1 MSAFD
6 LIALGDNCIDRLTGA
21 VTADLVGGN
30 AVNVAVQTAMI
41 GLRAAYCGAVGPLG
55 EAEADR
61 VLAALAAK
69 GVDISLVD
77 RGARSTS
84 VTRLSVAP
92 DGNRT
97 ILTEDFGAC
106 AGWCPPG
113 KSLSALLAARHV
125 HIGWLQDG
133 GHARR
138 ALAHDG
144 FSLSQDVS
152 VNAAPEDLEVEGL
165 TIAFASLS
173 EAQADHA
180 EARAAD
186 LVAKGAKGAVITL
199 GARGSLAQIAGQT
212 FRARAPAITP
222 VDTTGAGDAYIA
234 GFLAARLNGAD
245 VPKAMA
251 AGHTCAAACCGHP
264 GGFPQ

>member
-1 MSAFD
+1 MTAFD

-30 AVNVAVQTAMI
+30 AVNVAVQTAML
-41 GLRAAYCGAVGPLG
+41 GLSTAYCGAVGPTG
-55 EAEADR
+55 EADADR
-61 VLAALAAK
+61 VLAALTAK
-69 GVDISLVD
+69 GVDVALVD
-77 RGARSTS
+77 RRALATS
-84 VTRLSVAP
+84 VTCLNVAA

-106 AGWCPPG
+106 AGWVPDAARLRA
-113 KSLSALLAARHV
+113 LSAARHV

-138 ALAHDG
+138 VLARDG
-144 FSLSQDVS
+144 VSLSQDVS
-152 VNAAPEDLEVEGL
+152 VNAAPEDLDVEGL

-180 EARAAD
+180 EARAAE
-186 LVAKGAKGAVITL
+186 LVAKGANGAVITL
-199 GARGSLAQIAGQT
+199 GARGSLALIGGQT
-212 FRARAPAITP
+212 FRAAAPAITP

-251 AGHTCAAACCGHP
+251 AGHTCAATCCGHP

>member
-1 MSAFD
+1 MIAFD

-30 AVNVAVQTAMI
+30 AVNVAVQVAML
-41 GLRAAYCGAVGPLG
+41 GLSAAYCGAVGPAG
-55 EAEADR
+55 EADGGR
-61 VLAALAAK
+61 VLAALAEK
-69 GVDISLVD
+69 GVDLSLIE
-77 RGARSTS
+77 RLGPATS
-84 VTRLSVAP
+84 VTHLNVAP
-92 DGNRT
+92 HGNRT

-106 AGWCPPG
+106 AGWGPDG
-113 KSLSALLAARHV
+113 SRLSALSAARHV

-138 ALAHDG
+138 VLARDG
-144 FSLSQDVS
+144 VSLSQDVS
-152 VNAAPEDLEVEGL
+152 VNAAPEDLGVEGL
-165 TIAFASLS
+165 AIAFASLP
-173 EAQADHA
+173 EVQADRA

-186 LVAKGAKGAVITL
+186 LVAQGAKGAVITL
-199 GARGSLAQIAGQT
+199 GAKGSLALIGSQT
-212 FRARAPAITP
+212 FRAMAPAITP

-234 GFLAARLNGAD
+234 GFLAARLKGAD
-245 VPKAMA
+245 VPMAMA

>member
-1 MSAFD
+1 MTTFD

-30 AVNVAVQTAMI
+30 AVNVAVRVAML
-41 GLRAAYCGAVGPLG
+41 GLRSAYCGAVGPLG
-55 EAEADR
+55 EADGDR

-69 GVDISLVD
+69 GVDVSPVE
-77 RGARSTS
+77 RRQPPTS

-106 AGWCPPG
+106 AGWVPDAARLRA
-113 KSLSALLAARHV
+113 LSAARHV

-138 ALAHDG
+138 VLARDG
-144 FSLSQDVS
+144 VSLSQDVS
-152 VNAAPEDLEVEGL
+152 VNAAPEDLGVEGL

-173 EAQADHA
+173 EALADHA
-180 EARAAD
+180 EARAAE
-186 LVAKGAKGAVITL
+186 LVAQGAKGAVVTL
-199 GARGSLAQIAGQT
+199 GARGSLALIGGQT
-212 FRARAPAITP
+212 FRAAAPAITP

-234 GFLAARLNGAD
+234 GFLAARLNGAS

>member
-1 MSAFD
+1 MIAFD

-30 AVNVAVQTAMI
+30 AVNVAVQAAML
-41 GLRAAYCGAVGPLG
+41 GLRAAYCGAVGPAG
-55 EAEADR
+55 EADGDR

-69 GVDISLVD
+69 AVDVSLTER
-77 RGARSTS
+77 RGPATS
-84 VTRLSVAP
+84 VTHLNVAP

-106 AGWCPPG
+106 AGWGPEATRLRV
-113 KSLSALLAARHV
+113 LSSARHV

-138 ALAHDG
+138 VLARDG
-144 FSLSQDVS
+144 VSLSQDVS
-152 VNAAPEDLEVEGL
+152 VNAGLEDLGVNGL
-165 TIAFASLS
+165 TIAFAALP
-173 EAQADHA
+173 ETLADRA
-180 EARAAD
+180 EARAAE
-186 LVAKGAKGAVITL
+186 LVEQGAKGAVITL
-199 GARGSLAQIAGQT
+199 GARGSLALIGGQT
-212 FRARAPAITP
+212 FRAEARMINP

-234 GFLAARLNGAD
+234 GFLTARLNGAD
-245 VPKAMA
+245 VPMAMA
-251 AGHTCAAACCGHP
+251 AGHACAADCCGHP

>member
-1 MSAFD
+1 MTAFD

-30 AVNVAVQTAMI
+30 AVNVAVQAAML
-41 GLRAAYCGAVGPLG
+41 GLRSAYCGAVGPAG
-55 EAEADR
+55 EADGDR
-61 VLAALAAK
+61 VLAALTEK
-69 GVDISLVD
+69 GVDVSLAD
-77 RGARSTS
+77 RRTLSTS
-84 VTRLSVAP
+84 VTCLNVAA

-106 AGWCPPG
+106 AGWTPPSA
-113 KSLSALLAARHV
+113 SLSALSAARHV

-138 ALAHDG
+138 VLARDG
-144 FSLSQDVS
+144 VSLSQDVS
-152 VNAAPEDLEVEGL
+152 VNAAPEDLDVKGL
-165 TIAFASLS
+165 TIAFGSLS

-186 LVAKGAKGAVITL
+186 LVAQGAKGAVITL
-199 GARGSLAQIAGQT
+199 GARGSLALIGGQT
-212 FRARAPAITP
+212 FRAAAPAITP

-251 AGHTCAAACCGHP
+251 AGHTCAASCCGHP

>member
-1 MSAFD
+1 MTAFD

-30 AVNVAVQTAMI
+30 AVNVAVQAVML
-41 GLRAAYCGAVGPLG
+41 GLRAAYCGAVGPAG
-55 EAEADR
+55 EADGDR

-69 GVDISLVD
+69 GVDVSLVE
-77 RGARSTS
+77 RGGAATS

-106 AGWCPPG
+106 TGWAPDAAR
-113 KSLSALLAARHV
+113 LRALTAARHV

-138 ALAHDG
+138 VLARDG
-144 FSLSQDVS
+144 VSLSQDVS
-152 VNAAPEDLEVEGL
+152 VNAAPADLGVEGL
-165 TIAFASLS
+165 SLAFASLP
-173 EAQADHA
+173 EAQADRA
-180 EARAAD
+180 EARAAE
-186 LVAKGAKGAVITL
+186 LLEQGAKAAVITL
-199 GARGSLAQIAGQT
+199 GARGSLALIGGQT
-212 FRARAPAITP
+212 FRAAARMISP

-234 GFLAARLNGAD
+234 GFLTAHLNGAS
-245 VPKAMA
+245 VPAAMA
-251 AGHTCAAACCGHP
+251 AGHACAAACCGHP

>member
-1 MSAFD
+1 MIAFD

-30 AVNVAVQTAMI
+30 AVNVAVQVAML
-41 GLRAAYCGAVGPLG
+41 GLSAAYCGAVGPAG
-55 EAEADR
+55 EADGDR
-61 VLAALAAK
+61 VLAALAEK
-69 GVDISLVD
+69 GVDLSLIE
-77 RGARSTS
+77 RLGPATS
-84 VTRLSVAP
+84 VTHLNVAP

-106 AGWCPPG
+106 AGWGPDD
-113 KSLSALLAARHV
+113 SRLSALSAARHV

-138 ALAHDG
+138 VLARDG
-144 FSLSQDVS
+144 VSLSQDVS
-152 VNAAPEDLEVEGL
+152 VNAAPEDLGVEGL
-165 TIAFASLS
+165 AIAFASLP
-173 EAQADHA
+173 EVQADRA

-186 LVAKGAKGAVITL
+186 LVAQGAKGAVITL
-199 GARGSLAQIAGQT
+199 GAKGSLALIGSQT
-212 FRARAPAITP
+212 FRAMAPAITP

-234 GFLAARLNGAD
+234 GFLAARLKGAD
-245 VPKAMA
+245 VPMAMA

>member
-1 MSAFD
+1 MIAFD

-30 AVNVAVQTAMI
+30 AVNVAVQVAML
-41 GLRAAYCGAVGPLG
+41 GLSAAYCGAVGPAG
-55 EAEADR
+55 EADGDR
-61 VLAALAAK
+61 VLAALAEK
-69 GVDISLVD
+69 GVDVSLIE
-77 RGARSTS
+77 RLGPATS
-84 VTRLSVAP
+84 VTHLNVAP

-106 AGWCPPG
+106 ASWGPDG
-113 KSLSALLAARHV
+113 SRLSALSAARHV

-138 ALAHDG
+138 VLARDG
-144 FSLSQDVS
+144 VSLSQDVS
-152 VNAAPEDLEVEGL
+152 VNAAPEDLGVEGL
-165 TIAFASLS
+165 AIAFASLP
-173 EAQADHA
+173 EVQADRA

-186 LVAKGAKGAVITL
+186 LVAQGAKG
-199 GARGSLAQIAGQT
+199 SLALIGSQT
-212 FRARAPAITP
+212 FRAMAPAITP

-234 GFLAARLNGAD
+234 GFLAARLKGAD
-245 VPKAMA
+245 VPMAMA

>member
-1 MSAFD
+1 MTAFD

-30 AVNVAVQTAMI
+30 AVNVAVQAAML
-41 GLRAAYCGAVGPLG
+41 GLRVAYCGAVGPTG
-55 EAEADR
+55 EADGDR
-61 VLAALAAK
+61 VLAALAEK
-69 GVDISLVD
+69 GVDVSLVE
-77 RGARSTS
+77 RRTRPTS
-84 VTRLSVAP
+84 VTCLSVAP

-106 AGWCPPG
+106 AGWGPNAARLRA
-113 KSLSALLAARHV
+113 LSAARHV

-138 ALAHDG
+138 VLARDG
-144 FSLSQDVS
+144 VSLSQDVS
-152 VNAAPEDLEVEGL
+152 VNAAPEDLGVEGL
-165 TIAFASLS
+165 TIAFASLP
-173 EAQADHA
+173 EAQADQA

-186 LVAKGAKGAVITL
+186 LVAQGAKGAVVTL
-199 GARGSLAQIAGQT
+199 GARGSLALIGGQT
-212 FRARAPAITP
+212 FRAEAPAISP

-234 GFLAARLNGAD
+234 GFLTARLNGAD
-245 VPKAMA
+245 VPMAMA

>member
-1 MSAFD
+1 MIAFD

-30 AVNVAVQTAMI
+30 AVNVAVQVAML
-41 GLRAAYCGAVGPLG
+41 GLSAAYCGAVGPAG
-55 EAEADR
+55 EADGDR
-61 VLAALAAK
+61 VLAALAEK
-69 GVDISLVD
+69 GVDLSLIE
-77 RGARSTS
+77 RLGPATS
-84 VTRLSVAP
+84 VTHLNVAP
-92 DGNRT
+92 HGNRT

-106 AGWCPPG
+106 AGWGPDG
-113 KSLSALLAARHV
+113 SRLSALSAARHV

-138 ALAHDG
+138 VLARDG
-144 FSLSQDVS
+144 VSLSQDVS
-152 VNAAPEDLEVEGL
+152 VNAAPEDLGVEGL
-165 TIAFASLS
+165 AIAFASLP
-173 EAQADHA
+173 EVQADRA

-186 LVAKGAKGAVITL
+186 LVAQGAKGAVITL
-199 GARGSLAQIAGQT
+199 GAKGSLALIGSQT
-212 FRARAPAITP
+212 FRAMAPAITP

-234 GFLAARLNGAD
+234 GFLAARLKGAD
-245 VPKAMA
+245 VPMAMA